1 MDIVA
6 WLLII
11 AAFIIAFVGLVY
23 PIIPSVIFILAGFV
37 LYGLFNSFDAL
48 PWWFWVIEI
57 LFILLLFGAD
67 TLSNLF
73 GVKKF
78 GGSKAGMWGSTVGL
92 LVGPF
97 IIPFAGII
105 LGPFLGAVIGELIV
119 SKRTM
124 VEAVKSGVGSVVG
137 FLTSVVTK
145 GTLQVIMIIIFFIAI

>member
-1 MDIVA
+1 MKKC
-6 WLLII
+6 
-11 AAFIIAFVGLVY
+11 Y
-23 PIIPSVIFILAGFV
+23 RNIFFV
-37 LYGLFNSFDAL
+37 LGLIAIIVMLLTFDVDYNEIWYNVRRAG
-48 PWWFWVIEI
+48 WWFWVIEI

-119 SKRTM
+119 SKRTI
-124 VEAVKSGVGSVVG
+124 VEAVKSGIGSVVG

>member
-1 MDIVA
+1 M
-6 WLLII
+6 
-11 AAFIIAFVGLVY
+11 FH
-23 PIIPSVIFILAGFV
+23 
-37 LYGLFNSFDAL
+37 SFDAL

-119 SKRTM
+119 SKRTI
-124 VEAVKSGVGSVVG
+124 VEAVKSGIGSVVG